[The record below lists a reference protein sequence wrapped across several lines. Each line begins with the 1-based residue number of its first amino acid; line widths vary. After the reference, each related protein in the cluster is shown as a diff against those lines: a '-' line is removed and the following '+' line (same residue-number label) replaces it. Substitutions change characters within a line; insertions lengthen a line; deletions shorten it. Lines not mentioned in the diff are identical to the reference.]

1 MIQDN
6 NGEAGDLRITLT
18 TRLVW
23 TDEKTFTELALDFY
37 FPAIPSIGDHVDI
50 WYILQD
56 AEYVDDEPSNQQQA
70 QIEGGSWIVKKI
82 FWQID
87 DGRIFPEVIL
97 ENELE
102 TDYPLYDKGFGD
114 ALTDYYKKNQN

>member
-1 MIQDN
+1 MKRKGLTGSGN
-6 NGEAGDLRITLT
+6 LRITLT
-18 TRLVW
+18 AKLVW
-23 TDEKTFTELALDFY
+23 TDGNFTELPFDFY
-37 FPAIPSIGDHVDI
+37 FPAIPSLGDHVDI
-50 WYILQD
+50 WYLLQD

-102 TDYPLYDKGFGD
+102 TDYPLYDKGYD
-114 ALTDYYKKNQN
+114 DPLTDYYKKHQN